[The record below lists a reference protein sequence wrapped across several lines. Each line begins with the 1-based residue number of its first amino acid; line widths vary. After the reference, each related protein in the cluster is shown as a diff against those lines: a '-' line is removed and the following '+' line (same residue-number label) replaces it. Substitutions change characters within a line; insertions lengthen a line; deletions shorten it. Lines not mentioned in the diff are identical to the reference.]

1 MKMSLD
7 RSEVI
12 RRGDFEVDLLSIGG
26 RRMRLDLSLKFSIAG
41 KAWNSE
47 YQFVLEPIE
56 LSVTQRLR
64 AELRG
69 TGETLKR
76 LHAIVPAWVLTSDD
90 PSISRN
96 ERAMQIVALKGTT
109 FWLRLCT
116 QTKCVMEDSEMHV
129 KTATKWS
136 VSAARNSC
144 GAAANFWSILTHK
157 AVEAFSTVGQFLSVQ
172 CAEND

>member
-1 MKMSLD
+1 MSLD

-76 LHAIVPAWVLTSDD
+76 LHAIVPA
-90 PSISRN
+90 
-96 ERAMQIVALKGTT
+96 
-109 FWLRLCT
+109 
-116 QTKCVMEDSEMHV
+116 
-129 KTATKWS
+129 
-136 VSAARNSC
+136 
-144 GAAANFWSILTHK
+144 
-157 AVEAFSTVGQFLSVQ
+157 
-172 CAEND
+172 